1 MANYNSSNLQILLLG
16 GYDLTS
22 YMNTIPQFDHS
33 AIWEDTTPF
42 GASDQQQTYAGLRR
56 GMVEIKGFY
65 DDGAAASDAA
75 LIAGLAVTKPLCIG
89 PAGNT
94 LGKPFFGCTAGETS
108 YQRLQAVGKVM
119 AVDAKYVTTGEVDE
133 GVIAQP
139 LGAQTANG
147 NSASID
153 GTASSSFGLVA
164 YLQVKALT
172 LGTATN
178 IQVTMQDSAD
188 NATWANIASGAF
200 TAVTAAPAAQRLVIP
215 GTIRRY
221 TRVLWSFGGTIGGGT
236 TATFFVGQY
245 RGTTVNVYAPA
256 PGGMGVDNAATDG
269 DEPATT
275 SAAGD
280 GPDARPPSAS
290 ARVPSRG
297 GRSKQDSARDAAQ
310 EG

>member
-1 MANYNSSNLQILLLG
+1 MATHGGQDLLVFLLG
-16 GYDLTS
+16 GYDLRAN
-22 YMNTIPQFDHS
+22 MNNIPAWSHD
-33 AIWEDTTPF
+33 AVVEDTTPF
-42 GASDQQQTYAGLRR
+42 GVTDQQQTYT
-56 GMVEIKGFY
+56 GMRKGTFELKGFY
-65 DDGAAASDAA
+65 DDAALASDAA
-75 LIAGLAVTKPLCIG
+75 LIAELGATAPLCVG
-89 PAGNT
+89 PATNAV
-94 LGKPFFGCTAGETS
+94 GKPVFCCNAVEAS
-108 YQRLQAVGKVM
+108 YQRQVKVGGVTY
-119 AVDAKYVTTGEVDE
+119 VDAKLMPTGEVDE
-133 GVIAQP
+133 GQIAQP

-147 NSASID
+147 NSTSID
-153 GTASSSFGLVA
+153 GTASSNFGLVA
-164 YLQVKALT
+164 YLQVTGLT

-200 TAVTAAPAAQRLVIP
+200 TAVTVAPAAQRLVIP

-236 TATFFVGQY
+236 TCTFFVGQY
-245 RGTTVNVYAPA
+245 RGTTVNVYAPL
-256 PGGMGVDNAATDG
+256 PHGLEVDNAASDV
-269 DEPATT
+269 DESATT

-297 GRSKQDSARDAAQ
+297 GRSSKDTAAAE